1 MNLENL
7 RQELITLEAGFCAAL
22 SDPSRLLILYSLKE
36 GLKNVSELSAE
47 LNITQPNISKHLKIL
62 KEKGL
67 VISSKNGT
75 QVNYDLADPRLI
87 EAMDLLRTI
96 MRDQLQKR
104 SIIINH
110 TTPL

>member
-1 MNLENL
+1 
-7 RQELITLEAGFCAAL
+7 
-22 SDPSRLLILYSLKE
+22 
-36 GLKNVSELSAE
+36 LKNVSELSAE